1 MGLDFIRKA
10 AASFRKGLDRR
21 RIELAT
27 PTLFTQEPGC
37 APRAYAASM
46 RNGHGLAVG
55 DTVGVRLVEQRLIA
69 FRGLD
74 PVATFNTS
82 PAELIDG
89 LAASGGEAWGVVQ
102 QIHDAAQVAEITVC

>member
-10 AASFRKGLDRR
+10 AASYRKGLDRR

-37 APRAYAASM
+37 TPRAYAASL
-46 RNGHGLAVG
+46 RGGKRLTVG
-55 DTVGVRLVEQRLIA
+55 EKVGVRLVEHQVTA

-74 PVATFNTS
+74 PVASFTS
-82 PAELIDG
+82 PPAELID
-89 LAASGGEAWGVVQ
+89 AIADSGGEAWGVVQ
-102 QIHDAAQVAEITVC
+102 QVHDAAQVAEITVC